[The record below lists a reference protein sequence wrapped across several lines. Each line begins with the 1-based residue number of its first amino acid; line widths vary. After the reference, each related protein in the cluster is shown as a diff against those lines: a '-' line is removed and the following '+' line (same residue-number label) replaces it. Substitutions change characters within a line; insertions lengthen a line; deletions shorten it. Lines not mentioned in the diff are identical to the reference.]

1 MSLNQVLSENVNDHL
16 LTDLESITDVT
27 LRAAVQEQIDETNK
41 AAVTSLRKAITQAKD
56 MMKTNLELIACEVR
70 RRKEAERAITARG
83 KELDRMRSAVVALV
97 GGTNDLILR
106 YGPASLLF
114 ESADNAE
121 YAWLENHTGG
131 KDMSDEEAADIL
143 LAKINQE
150 TDQYKRAV
158 ATAKTLGF
166 KFQN

>member
-41 AAVTSLRKAITQAKD
+41 AAVTSLRKAISQAKD
-56 MMKTNLELIACEVR
+56 MMKANLELIASEVR
-70 RRKEAERAITARG
+70 RRKEAERAIAARG

-114 ESADNAE
+114 EDSGNAE
-121 YAWLENHTGG
+121 YAWLESHTGG

-143 LAKINQE
+143 LAKIDQN
-150 TDQYKRAV
+150 TDQYKQAV